1 MDFSSFM
8 SGGGGSLFAAAYN
21 DSGMK
26 RGKDILQSYYMGKLQ
41 NKNTKELMDYQ
52 NELNLQ
58 NWEKQNE
65 YDKSAIARAMDSA
78 RSAGINPISA
88 LGETGSFTAA
98 AVPPPSASSAL
109 PNVAGAYGIDP
120 SYFDV
125 GIKQAQKRILDA
137 EAEAKERDNMHK
149 QSYDDE
155 LTSLFN
161 ELFPE
166 TDKDGAQIFY
176 YVNKGNFDA
185 KIDVALK
192 QNDVQISDAKAV
204 ESEWNKFYYRH
215 LLDDKEA
222 QTLFIDKFKAE
233 CRRIITESNVADLNL
248 DITKLNKELIE
259 IQKVKIE
266 HSDISAFLHKD
277 NKTVDDY
284 IEFFCNF
291 LMNNFLSN
299 IISGASSKVPTQK

>member
-8 SGGGGSLFAAAYN
+8 SGGGSSLFAAAYN
-21 DSGMK
+21 DSGIK
-26 RGKDILQSYYMGKLQ
+26 RGKDILQSYLMGKLQ

-65 YDKSAIARAMDSA
+65 YDKSAIARAVDSA

-88 LGETGSFTAA
+88 LGETGSFTAS
-98 AVPPPSASSAL
+98 AVPSPSVSSAL
-109 PNVAGAYGIDP
+109 PNVAGSYGVDP
-120 SYFDV
+120 SYFDI
-125 GIKQAQKRILDA
+125 GIKKAQKRILDA
-137 EAEAKERDNMHK
+137 EAEAKERENMHK

-155 LTSLFN
+155 LTSFFN
-161 ELFPE
+161 DLFPKF
-166 TDKDGAQIFY
+166 DKEGEQEFY

-185 KIDVALK
+185 KIDMALK
-192 QNDVQISDAKAV
+192 QNDVSISNAKV
-204 ESEWNKFYYRH
+204 IESEWNKFYYRH

-233 CRRIITESNVADLNL
+233 CTRIMTESDIANVNL
-248 DITKLNKELIE
+248 QIGNLNKELIDIE
-259 IQKVKIE
+259 KTKIQ
-266 HSDISAFLHKD
+266 HSDISAFLHKE

-291 LMNNFLSN
+291 FMNNFLSN
-299 IISGASSKVPTQK
+299 IINGASSKVPTQK